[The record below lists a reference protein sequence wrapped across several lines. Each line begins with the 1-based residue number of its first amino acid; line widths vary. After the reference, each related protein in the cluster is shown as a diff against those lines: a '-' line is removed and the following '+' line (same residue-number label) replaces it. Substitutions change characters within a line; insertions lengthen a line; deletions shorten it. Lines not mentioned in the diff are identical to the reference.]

1 MAKKPE
7 FVRVIHSKE
16 THIHATIKC
25 VYDLIE
31 FSDWL
36 AGQNLPGDTTVQ
48 FNGYYELNIHRSV
61 DDVTSQQMFDALYE
75 DNSWIT
81 EDGVVEYDWPEK
93 DRRRR
98 DREWRGPHYGM

>member
-1 MAKKPE
+1 MKKPE
-7 FVRVIHSKE
+7 FVRITKSKE

-31 FSDWL
+31 FTDWL

-61 DDVTSQQMFDALYE
+61 DDVTSQTLFDELH
-75 DNSWIT
+75 DH
-81 EDGVVEYDWPEK
+81 VEQKISDYNWPEK
-93 DRRRR
+93 DRRKR

>member
-1 MAKKPE
+1 MKKPE
-7 FVRVIHSKE
+7 FVRITKSKE

-31 FSDWL
+31 FTDWL

-61 DDVTSQQMFDALYE
+61 DDVTSQTLFDDLHH
-75 DNSWIT
+75 D
-81 EDGVVEYDWPEK
+81 VEQKISDYNWPER
-93 DRRRR
+93 DRRKRQ
-98 DREWRGPHYGM
+98 EWRGPHYGM